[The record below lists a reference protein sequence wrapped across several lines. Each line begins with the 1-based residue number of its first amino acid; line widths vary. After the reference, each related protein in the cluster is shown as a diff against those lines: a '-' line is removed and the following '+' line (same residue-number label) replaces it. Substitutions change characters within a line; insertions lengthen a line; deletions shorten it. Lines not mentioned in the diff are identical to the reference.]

1 MRLFR
6 VPLLAILAL
15 LLFAQAGPRSV
26 EAARDLVTPGKAVRM
41 ELLVLEIQGCAFCPL
56 VKTQIQP
63 AYERTPHARDMP
75 MRYVDV
81 TRQDETRLGL
91 NRPIDTV
98 PTIVLMRD
106 GREVD
111 RIAGFVGPENFLKV
125 LSHMLGQIDD

>member
-1 MRLFR
+1 MRPSR
-6 VPLLAILAL
+6 VLTLAILAL
-15 LLFAQAGPRSV
+15 MLVVQAGPRRV
-26 EAARDLVTPGKAVRM
+26 EAARDLATPGKAVRM
-41 ELLVLEIQGCAFCPL
+41 ELLVLEIQGCTFCPL
-56 VKTQIQP
+56 VKTHIQP

-81 TRQDETRLGL
+81 TTQDETRLGL

-111 RIAGFVGPENFLKV
+111 RVSGFVGPENFLKV
-125 LSHMLGQIDD
+125 LTHMLGQIDD

>member
-1 MRLFR
+1 M
-6 VPLLAILAL
+6 LAL
-15 LLFAQAGPRSV
+15 LVLVQAGPRRV

-41 ELLVLEIQGCAFCPL
+41 ELLVLEIQGCTFCSL
-56 VKTQIQP
+56 VKTHIQP

-81 TRQDETRLGL
+81 TTQDETRLGL

-111 RIAGFVGPENFLKV
+111 RVAGFVGPENFLKV
-125 LSHMLGQIDD
+125 LTHMLGQIDD